1 MIQVNKKKLARNFFS
16 LSLVQGINALLQLLV
31 VPFVI
36 AKIGVENFGRVAVAQ
51 VIMFFLGTLAE
62 YGFGQ
67 TGSREV
73 SLNKEDRN
81 KLSEL
86 FFTCIHTKL
95 ILCVAAFLILL
106 LLAAVFPV
114 IREHF
119 MLYCMA
125 FVFVPGQ
132 ASLPS
137 WFLQGMEKLHWAAL
151 SVLCSK
157 IIFVV
162 LIFLFIRKPDDAALF
177 TFFLG
182 TGNLIAG
189 IAASVFVV
197 RMFGLH
203 YSRPS
208 LNRIISSLQDGWSVT
223 ATNLSMNFMQYG
235 NLFILR
241 LYTNDLAAGY
251 FSVAERVYFA
261 MKQVLTAFAQT
272 IYPNVCRL
280 ATQGGT
286 TLKQY
291 FKKIFIPFLLLT
303 TIASAAVIILAPL
316 IIGFFMHEQHDEAV
330 LLLRLLCIAVPVVCL
345 NMPGSLSLL
354 ALNKKKTYFLIYL
367 SGLLLCIT
375 GNLVLASIYGAR
387 GTVVSIY
394 LTELFITT
402 GVSLA
407 LIKIFRSYAGNK
419 QP

>member
-1 MIQVNKKKLARNFFS
+1 MKVAFITRATLFNVPGGDTVQIIETAGYLRKLNAEVDIILSGKKINYSKYDLFHFFNITRPADI
-16 LSLVQGINALLQLLV
+16 LRYIK
-31 VPFVI
+31 
-36 AKIGVENFGRVAVAQ
+36 KIEA
-51 VIMFFLGTLAE
+51 
-62 YGFGQ
+62 
-67 TGSREV
+67 
-73 SLNKEDRN
+73 
-81 KLSEL
+81 
-86 FFTCIHTKL
+86 
-95 ILCVAAFLILL
+95 
-106 LLAAVFPV
+106 PV
-114 IREHF
+114 I
-119 MLYCMA
+119 
-125 FVFVPGQ
+125 
-132 ASLPS
+132 
-137 WFLQGMEKLHWAAL
+137 L
-151 SVLCSK
+151 SPILV
-157 IIFVV
+157 
-162 LIFLFIRKPDDAALF
+162 D
-177 TFFLG
+177 
-182 TGNLIAG
+182 
-189 IAASVFVV
+189 
-197 RMFGLH
+197 
-203 YSRPS
+203 YSE
-208 LNRIISSLQDGWSVT
+208 
-223 ATNLSMNFMQYG
+223 
-235 NLFILR
+235 
-241 LYTNDLAAGY
+241 Y

-303 TIASAAVIILAPL
+303 TIASAVVIILAPL

-345 NMPGSLSLL
+345 NIPGSLSLL